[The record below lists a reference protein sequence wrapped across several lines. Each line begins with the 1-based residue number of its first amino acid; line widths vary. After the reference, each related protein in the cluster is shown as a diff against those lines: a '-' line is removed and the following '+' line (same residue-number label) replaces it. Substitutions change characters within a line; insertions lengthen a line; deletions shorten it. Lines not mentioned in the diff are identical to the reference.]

1 MHHSTLSTFLNNHFQ
16 QLKQQHIQL
25 GLVII
30 SCLFFTACSSIVAA
44 TVSGPI
50 EEDYGERTLG
60 TIVED
65 NTIEAKAKASINA
78 SASSIG
84 ESNINIHSF
93 NNVLLITGQVS
104 SQNAKKII
112 SQLTKNIRHVK
123 RVHNELEILK
133 PSSFST
139 RFNDSYLSSKV
150 SSRLVFT
157 EGIDSSRVDSIVENS
172 TVYLMGL
179 VTQEE
184 ASRSVSA
191 LQNVSGLSKI
201 VRVFEY
207 IDNQAE

>member
-1 MHHSTLSTFLNNHFQ
+1 MPVKTHLSLPYTFISKL
-16 QLKQQHIQL
+16 QL
-25 GLVII
+25 
-30 SCLFFTACSSIVAA
+30 SCFILLLCGALSSCSSFVAA
-44 TVSGPI
+44 TASGPT

-65 NTIEAKAKASINA
+65 NTIEAKAKNA
-78 SASSIG
+78 IKSAHESIG
-84 ESNINIHSF
+84 DSNITVHSF
-93 NNVLLITGQVS
+93 NKVLLITGQVKS
-104 SQNAKKII
+104 TNAKKII

-123 RVHNELEILK
+123 RVHNELEILP

-139 RFNDSYLSSKV
+139 RMGDNYLSSKV

-157 EGIDSSRVDSIVENS
+157 DGIDSSRIDAIVENS

-184 ASRSVSA
+184 ASRSVAA
-191 LQNVSGLSKI
+191 LQNVSGLEKI

-207 IDNQAE
+207 IDNQAQ